1 MPLLGPPD
9 VARLLAKKDVR
20 GLIKALG
27 YEKAA
32 AVRCGAAQALGGVG
46 DPGAVGALAAAL
58 HDGDATV
65 RTAVATALGRI
76 GAAGAAAP
84 LAASLLDPDRAT
96 RKAAAEALDAVA
108 WRPDRDAVGATY
120 WAARQ
125 AWDEC
130 AEIGAPAV
138 GALCDALAD
147 EDGGDRAAAARA
159 LGTIGER
166 AAAEPLAAA
175 LEDKNP
181 AVRLAAAQALGAIGD
196 ARAVEPLILAHG
208 DTDRAVRRAAAAA
221 LAQIGPAAVDPLAA
235 ALKGLRMPDRRAD
248 AARAL
253 GAIGDVRVAVETLT
267 AALRDGAA
275 NVRQAAAEALGAI
288 GDACAVE
295 PLVAVFATYGDQPNV
310 CGAAA
315 EALGEIGP
323 PAVDALIALVEDRE
337 AKGRRFAAR
346 ALGTI
351 GDVRAVEILVV
362 ALRDEDQ
369 GVRVD
374 AAIAL
379 GRMGDARA
387 VEPLIAALEDEAS
400 IVRLEATLALGTI
413 GDARAVG
420 PLATALGKEGASA
433 NSIGDALAAMGA
445 PAVESL
451 IAALRDERHD
461 RRAASASALG
471 KIGDP
476 RAVEPLIDA
485 LEDGADDVS
494 IAAAGALGEIGD
506 ARAVEPLVAGCA
518 AHEAVRRRAAA
529 LAAARLG
536 DDRAAAALL
545 EALDHASWYV
555 RKTAAEALVLL
566 YQDGA
571 LGSAQKALVLRR
583 RGDIMG
589 DHHDHQDGR
598 TDDCNNHFDSHT
610 DSGVGIGFPLAA
622 ADDELL
628 VDSEVRLAV
637 GETSTAETPATAETP
652 TEETSAIATTD
663 GPMRGN
669 PEAAWYADPMGRHQ
683 HRYWDGAQWTHHVAD
698 DGVAAVDELQAAP
711 AAEPAA
717 DERRVEVPNTWG
729 LGDGSPFSLP
739 LHPDM
744 ARVFAATDKSEH
756 YKIMFMYLVHPDPAV
771 RLATLQEAERIGWY
785 PGSHQALVDSLADES
800 PGVREVAARLV
811 WRSEQ
816 QTEFTLDCLADE
828 INRTGWTSTMSAEQ
842 AMAALDAL
850 RAAAPPDKLAEFEE
864 SVARITGAEQ

>member
-46 DPGAVGALAAAL
+46 DPGA
-58 HDGDATV
+58 
-65 RTAVATALGRI
+65 
-76 GAAGAAAP
+76 
-84 LAASLLDPDRAT
+84 
-96 RKAAAEALDAVA
+96 AEALDAVA

-120 WAARQ
+120 WAAKQ

-147 EDGGDRAAAARA
+147 EDAGDRAAAARA
-159 LGTIGER
+159 LGSIGDS
-166 AAAEPLAAA
+166 AAAGPLAAA
-175 LEDKNP
+175 LADKNA
-181 AVRLAAAQALGAIGD
+181 AVRLAAAQALGTIGD
-196 ARAVEPLILAHG
+196 ARAVEPLILARG
-208 DTDRAVRRAAAAA
+208 DTDREVRLAAAAA
-221 LAQIGPAAVDPLAA
+221 LAQIGSAAVDPLAA

-253 GAIGDVRVAVETLT
+253 GAIGDRAAVEPLT
-267 AALRDGAA
+267 AALRDGVA
-275 NVRQAAAEALGAI
+275 NVRQVVAGALGAI
-288 GDACAVE
+288 GDASAVE
-295 PLVAVFATYGDQPNV
+295 PLVAAFAANGDQPNV
-310 CGAAA
+310 CGAVA
-315 EALGEIGP
+315 EALGEIGS

-346 ALGTI
+346 ALGSI
-351 GDVRAVEILVV
+351 GDARAVETLVV

-374 AAIAL
+374 AARSL
-379 GRMGDARA
+379 RMIGDARA
-387 VEPLIAALEDEAS
+387 VEPLIAALKDEAS
-400 IVRLEATLALGTI
+400 LVRLEATLALGRI
-413 GDARAVG
+413 GDPRAVE
-420 PLATALGKEGASA
+420 PLAAALGEEGASA
-433 NSIGDALAAMGA
+433 NSIGDALAALGP

-471 KIGDP
+471 RIGDP
-476 RAVEPLIDA
+476 RAVAPLIEA
-485 LEDGADDVS
+485 LEDEADDAS
-494 IAAAGALGEIGD
+494 IAAAQALGAIGD

-536 DDRAAAALL
+536 DDRAAVALL
-545 EALDHASWYV
+545 EALDHGSWYV

-566 YQDGA
+566 HQDGA
-571 LGSAQKALVLRR
+571 LGDAQKALVLRR
-583 RGDIMG
+583 RSEIAG

-610 DSGVGIGFPLAA
+610 DSGIGIGFPLAG
-622 ADDELL
+622 ADESL
-628 VDSEVRLAV
+628 VDSRMSEDAGPGSAA
-637 GETSTAETPATAETP
+637 GETPAAETPAAAKTPATGETP
-652 TEETSAIATTD
+652 TEETSAIATAEGATQTPMIATTE
-663 GPMRGN
+663 GPMQGN

-683 HRYWDGAQWTHHVAD
+683 HRYWSGTQWTHHVAD
-698 DGVAAVDELQAAP
+698 DGVAAVDELQTLPAAERAETEPQPAPGAERAETESQAAP
-711 AAEPAA
+711 AA
-717 DERRVEVPNTWG
+717 DDRRVEVPNTWG

-744 ARVFAATDKSEH
+744 ARIFAETDKSEH

-771 RLATLQEAERIGWY
+771 RLAALIEAEKIGWY
-785 PGSHQALVDSLADES
+785 PGRTRLWSTASPMTPRGSARSPPDS
-800 PGVREVAARLV
+800 PGGAISR
-811 WRSEQ
+811 WISRSPAWP
-816 QTEFTLDCLADE
+816 T
-828 INRTGWTSTMSAEQ
+828 RSTTPAG
-842 AMAALDAL
+842 
-850 RAAAPPDKLAEFEE
+850 R
-864 SVARITGAEQ
+864 RR